1 MAKYLGRAQGN
12 QKGPASG
19 QRADLE
25 AIGQAHISAVAG
37 ACLSI
42 GIKFAGSANAAAE
55 KVLRHYVLYFL
66 KAKQQAPDSSA
77 GEHLAAADATSL
89 VRCCSL
95 DLAEFIHSACR
106 FVFGLYYQATHSMPC
121 SPQCVHS
128 QPVMHKQGDARQHVR
143 TAGAWRGLDRQ
154 ALEGCLGVVA
164 LALGVVM
171 AGTGHLP
178 TLKLLRGGSA
188 FLDTSS
194 LSLLGPIIPSPP
206 PPPPSSPYL

>member
-77 GEHLAAADATSL
+77 GKPLTACFNHSCTHEKLTLQLTHHCLNAVAA
-89 VRCCSL
+89 
-95 DLAEFIHSACR
+95 
-106 FVFGLYYQATHSMPC
+106 
-121 SPQCVHS
+121 
-128 QPVMHKQGDARQHVR
+128 
-143 TAGAWRGLDRQ
+143 
-154 ALEGCLGVVA
+154 
-164 LALGVVM
+164 
-171 AGTGHLP
+171 
-178 TLKLLRGGSA
+178 
-188 FLDTSS
+188 
-194 LSLLGPIIPSPP
+194 
-206 PPPPSSPYL
+206 

>member
-25 AIGQAHISAVAG
+25 AIGQAHISAVAS

-77 GEHLAAADATSL
+77 GKPLTACFNHSCTHEKLTLQLTHHCLNAVAA
-89 VRCCSL
+89 
-95 DLAEFIHSACR
+95 
-106 FVFGLYYQATHSMPC
+106 
-121 SPQCVHS
+121 
-128 QPVMHKQGDARQHVR
+128 
-143 TAGAWRGLDRQ
+143 
-154 ALEGCLGVVA
+154 
-164 LALGVVM
+164 
-171 AGTGHLP
+171 
-178 TLKLLRGGSA
+178 
-188 FLDTSS
+188 
-194 LSLLGPIIPSPP
+194 
-206 PPPPSSPYL
+206 